1 MATTASDSSRLQFL
15 VEAGITIASGL
26 DLDRM
31 LERIVELACR
41 LTDARYGALGVI
53 DPSGRRLE
61 RFITHGID
69 PEMRRA
75 IGPEPTGKGI
85 LGVLITDARPLRLA
99 DIGADPRSV
108 GFPDHHPPMCTFL
121 GVPVKAGESVFGN
134 LYLTEKVDGE
144 FTAIDEQLVT
154 MLAAQAGV
162 AIENARMFAESKKH
176 AVTLERAVTQLAG
189 VAEINDAILSGQ
201 PIERVLDLIADQ
213 LRQSVGCRL
222 VSVALVDPASDMIRV
237 EAASGQA
244 AGEIRGVEVPLSGS
258 KAGMALIARRTVV
271 VHDLRSDTQVNQA
284 VVEKAGVRSGLFC
297 PLVYRDQGV
306 GVLVAYDPLEDD
318 RFDDGDVHVAE
329 LFTARATLALGM
341 SRALTSERERAKA
354 EQSLAMAEQ
363 REASQRETLGR
374 VVETQE
380 AERRRIARELHD
392 DTGQAL
398 ASVLLGLRR
407 AEELEDPAEVRRVL
421 SDLRETITASIRDLR
436 ALAVELRPTA
446 LDDFGLGAA
455 LERLVDTFGRR
466 TGLAIDL
473 HIDGLEQRLP
483 EATETALY
491 RIVQESLNNIAKHAG
506 AGGASVVLQGLGDR
520 VVLVIEDDGRGFD
533 PAGPSAGLGLVSMRE
548 RAELVGGSIRVD
560 SREGRGTTIAV
571 EVPA

>member
-69 PEMRRA
+69 PDMRQA

-85 LGVLITDARPLRLA
+85 LGVLITDARPLRLT
-99 DIGADPRSV
+99 DISADPRSV
-108 GFPDHHPPMCTFL
+108 GFPDHHPPMSAFL

-134 LYLTEKVDGE
+134 LYLTEKAGGE

-162 AIENARMFAESKKH
+162 AIENARLFAESKKH
-176 AVTLERAVTQLAG
+176 AATLERAVTQLAG

-201 PIERVLDLIADQ
+201 PIERVLDMIADQ
-213 LRQSVGCRL
+213 LRQSIGCRL
-222 VSVALVDPASDMIRV
+222 VSVALIDAASDVIRV
-237 EAASGQA
+237 QA
-244 AGEIRGVEVPLSGS
+244 AAGDGASEIRGVEVPLSGS
-258 KAGMALIARRTVV
+258 KAGVVLAARRTVV
-271 VHDLRSDTQVNQA
+271 VQDLGSDPQVNRA
-284 VVEKAGVRSGLFC
+284 VVDRIGVRSGLYC

-306 GVLVAYDPLEDD
+306 GVLVAYDPGEHDL
-318 RFDDGDVHVAE
+318 FDDDDVHVAE

-341 SRALTSERERAKA
+341 SRALASERERAKA
-354 EQSLAMAEQ
+354 EQSLLKAEHRQ
-363 REASQRETLGR
+363 ESQRETLR
-374 VVETQE
+374 RAVETQE

-407 AEELEDPAEVRRVL
+407 AEELENPDEVRGAL
-421 SDLRETITASIRDLR
+421 ADLRETITASIRDLR

-466 TGLAIDL
+466 TGLVIDL
-473 HIDGLEQRLP
+473 HVAGLEQRLP
-483 EATETALY
+483 DATETTLY

-506 AGGASVVLQGLGDR
+506 AGRASVVLQGLGDR
-520 VVLVIEDDGRGFD
+520 VVLVVEDDGRGFD
-533 PAGPSAGLGLVSMRE
+533 PGGSSAGLGLVSMRE

-560 SREGRGTTIAV
+560 SREGGGTSVAV

>member
-69 PEMRRA
+69 ADTHRA

-99 DIGADPRSV
+99 DISADPRSV
-108 GFPDHHPPMCTFL
+108 GFPDHHPPMGTFL
-121 GVPVKAGESVFGN
+121 GVPVKAGDAVFGN
-134 LYLTEKVDGE
+134 LYLTEKTDGE

-162 AIENARMFAESKKH
+162 AIENARLFADSKKH
-176 AVTLERAVTQLAG
+176 ASTLERAVTQLAG
-189 VAEINDAILSGQ
+189 VAEINDAILSGR
-201 PIERVLDLIADQ
+201 PIERVLELVAEQ
-213 LRQSVGCRL
+213 LRQSIGCRL
-222 VSVALVDPASDMIRV
+222 VSVSLVD
-237 EAASGQA
+237 AASGTVRVQA
-244 AGEIRGVEVPLSGS
+244 AAGDGATEIRGVDVPLSKS
-258 KAGMALIARRTVV
+258 KAGIVLAARRTVM
-271 VHDLRSDTQVNQA
+271 VHDLVADPQVNRA
-284 VVEKAGVRSGLFC
+284 IVDKTGVRSGLYC

-306 GVLVAYDPLEDD
+306 GVLVAYDPLEHDL
-318 RFDDGDVHVAE
+318 FDDDDVHITE

-341 SRALTSERERAKA
+341 SRALESERERSKA
-354 EQSLAMAEQ
+354 EQSLVTAEQ
-363 REASQRETLGR
+363 RHESQREILRR

-398 ASVLLGLRR
+398 ASVLIGLRR
-407 AEELEDPAEVRRVL
+407 AEELEDPAEMRQVL
-421 SDLRETITASIRDLR
+421 ADLRETIAASVRDLR

-455 LERLVDTFGRR
+455 LERLADTFGRR

-473 HIDGLEQRLP
+473 HVAGIEHRLP

-491 RIVQESLNNIAKHAG
+491 RIVQESLNNVAKHAG
-506 AGGASVVLQGLGDR
+506 AGRASVVLQGLGDR
-520 VVLVIEDDGRGFD
+520 AVLVIEDDGRGFD
-533 PAGPSAGLGLVSMRE
+533 PGGPSPGLGLVSMRE
-548 RAELVGGSIRVD
+548 RAELVGGTIRVD
-560 SREGRGTTIAV
+560 SRDGGGTTVAV